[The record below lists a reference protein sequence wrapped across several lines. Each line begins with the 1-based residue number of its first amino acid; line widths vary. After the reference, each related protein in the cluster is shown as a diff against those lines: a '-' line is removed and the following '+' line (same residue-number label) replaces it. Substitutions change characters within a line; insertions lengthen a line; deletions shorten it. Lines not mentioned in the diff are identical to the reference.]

1 MTYPPQQ
8 PPQDDPYGRQSGQ
21 GGWGQQQ
28 RPEQQ
33 GPEYGQQPGQQGYG
47 QQPGQPGYGQQPG
60 QQGYDQPGHVQQP
73 GQPGYGQQPGQPGYG
88 QPSHGAQPGQPGY
101 GAQPGQPYGTPPGG
115 FGPPPGYGPPAKR
128 SALPWILGGIGV
140 LVVIALAI
148 GAYFAFGGQGN
159 DPQQVAQTVV
169 DEMNKLENADAATIE
184 NVLCSADKEAFRQEF
199 DEFISGFKELKEQ
212 TGEGFEAKF
221 TLGDVRT
228 EGDTGSFDIIAEA
241 SFQGETNKETIPAQL
256 VREDGDWKVCD
267 LQGG

>member
-21 GGWGQQQ
+21 GDWGQQQ
-28 RPEQQ
+28 R
-33 GPEYGQQPGQQGYG
+33 PEYGQQPGQ
-47 QQPGQPGYGQQPG
+47 PG
-60 QQGYDQPGHVQQP
+60 QQGYD
-73 GQPGYGQQPGQPGYG
+73 QPGYGQQPGQPGYG
-88 QPSHGAQPGQPGY
+88 QPSYGAQPGQPGY

-140 LVVIALAI
+140 LVVVALAV
-148 GAYFAFGGQGN
+148 GAYFAFGDQGN
-159 DPQQVAQTVV
+159 DPRQVAQTVV
-169 DEMNKLENADAATIE
+169 DEMNKLENANAATIE
-184 NVLCSADKEAFRQEF
+184 NVLCNADKETFQQEF
-199 DEFISGFKELKEQ
+199 DEFVNGFKELKEQ
-212 TGEGFEAKF
+212 TGEGFEANF